1 MNNIQNILKKFQNKN
16 YTEALQELN
25 KLLILDPNSIEKL
38 NLKGVILQILNK
50 PGQARENWER
60 ATRINSNYFDP
71 YFNLGNSFIDE
82 EKYSEA
88 EIYYEKAV
96 NCQPNNFKTYY
107 QLGFLCLKKNDL
119 QKAFD
124 YFQKSKDCN
133 KNFAPTYYNLGVV
146 LNNLNK
152 KEDSIIYLNEAI
164 KIDPKYT
171 DALFLLGIN
180 YREIKNFNLSKKY
193 FLKVS
198 ELDPDYPY
206 LAGAIRFIKNTLC
219 EWDDYEKDLIDLEN
233 NIKNKKKV
241 ATPWQ
246 GLSLF
251 YSPSVQLS
259 NTNLFIEKKQKQNFD
274 LLVKEKINLAYI
286 SANFCEHAVSNQLS
300 EVLKTHDK
308 SKFNVFGFDLGTI
321 EDKKLKEI
329 KKSVDKFF
337 NVSQKETGQIIK
349 LIKDLKVDI
358 AVDLMGY
365 TKTNR
370 YKIFENRCAPIQVSY
385 LGYPGTTGLENMDY
399 LIADKN
405 IVLDNY
411 RKFFSEKIIYMPN
424 SYMPNNENQI
434 ISDIKFTRKG
444 EGLPEKAVV
453 YCCFNKHY
461 KITPKIFD
469 VWIVILKN
477 VKNSVLWLNSA
488 EESTQKNILQYSKK
502 KGINPERII
511 FTKRTKNYSEY
522 LSKHQ
527 LADIFLDTSPYS
539 AQSTGCGSLIA
550 GVPIITVLGKSFA
563 NNVCASL
570 LSSLSLNEL
579 ISKNFDEYKNKAINL
594 GKNLEKLLNI
604 KEKIK
609 NNKTRKSLFDTKTY
623 TKNLEKAFTQIYN
636 LKKNKL
642 QNKDLTIN

>member
-1 MNNIQNILKKFQNKN
+1 MQSILKKFQNKN
-16 YTEALQELN
+16 YTEALQELD
-25 KLLILDPNSIEKL
+25 KLLIRDPNSIEKL

-50 PGQARENWER
+50 PVQARQNWEK
-60 ATRINSNYFDP
+60 ATRINGNYFDP
-71 YFNLGNSFIDE
+71 FFNLGNSFIDE
-82 EKYSEA
+82 KEYSKA
-88 EIYYEKAV
+88 EIYYEKAI
-96 NCQPNNFKTYY
+96 NCQPRNFKTYY
-107 QLGFLCLKKNDL
+107 QLGFLYMKKNDL
-119 QKAFD
+119 QKAFN
-124 YFQKSKDCN
+124 YFQKSKDYN
-133 KNFAPTYYNLGVV
+133 SNFAPTYYNLGVV

-164 KIDPKYT
+164 KIDPKYI

-180 YREIKNFNLSKKY
+180 YREIKKYNLSRNY

-198 ELDPDYPY
+198 ELNPNYPY
-206 LAGAIRFIKNTLC
+206 LKGAIRFIKNALC

-233 NIKNKKKV
+233 DIKNKKKV

-251 YSPSVQLS
+251 SSQAIQLS
-259 NTNLFIEKKQKQNFD
+259 NTDLFIEKQQQQNFE
-274 LLVKEKINLAYI
+274 LVVKEKINVAYI

-300 EVLKTHDK
+300 EVLKLHDR
-308 SKFNVFGFDLGTI
+308 SKFNIYGFYLGTK
-321 EDKKLKEI
+321 EDTKLKEI
-329 KKSVDKFF
+329 KKSLDKFF
-337 NVSQKETGQIIK
+337 NVSQKETNQIIK
-349 LIKDLKVDI
+349 LIKDLNVDI
-358 AVDLMGY
+358 AVDLMGF
-365 TKTNR
+365 TKANR
-370 YKIFENRCAPIQVSY
+370 YKIFDERCAPIQVSY

-399 LIADKN
+399 LIGDKN
-405 IVLDNY
+405 VVPDDY

-434 ISDIKFTRKG
+434 ISKIKFTRKS

-461 KITPKIFD
+461 KITPKVFD
-469 VWIVILKN
+469 VWINILKR

-488 EESTQKNILQYSKK
+488 EESTQKNLLQYSKK
-502 KGINPERII
+502 NGINPKKII
-511 FTKRTKNYSEY
+511 FTTRTKNYSEY

-550 GVPIITVLGKSFA
+550 GVPIITISGESFS

-570 LSSLSLNEL
+570 LKAIGTREL
-579 ISKNFDEYKNKAINL
+579 ICENLTEYENKAIEL
-594 GKNLEKLLNI
+594 GKNHEELLNI

-609 NNKTRKSLFDTKTY
+609 NNKIQKSLFDTKTY
-623 TKNLEKAFTQIYN
+623 TKNLEEAFTAIYD

-642 QNKDLTIN
+642 EKKDLTIN

>member
-259 NTNLFIEKKQKQNFD
+259 NTNLF
-274 LLVKEKINLAYI
+274 V
-286 SANFCEHAVSNQLS
+286 
-300 EVLKTHDK
+300 
-308 SKFNVFGFDLGTI
+308 
-321 EDKKLKEI
+321 
-329 KKSVDKFF
+329 
-337 NVSQKETGQIIK
+337 
-349 LIKDLKVDI
+349 
-358 AVDLMGY
+358 
-365 TKTNR
+365 
-370 YKIFENRCAPIQVSY
+370 
-385 LGYPGTTGLENMDY
+385 
-399 LIADKN
+399 
-405 IVLDNY
+405 
-411 RKFFSEKIIYMPN
+411 
-424 SYMPNNENQI
+424 
-434 ISDIKFTRKG
+434 
-444 EGLPEKAVV
+444 
-453 YCCFNKHY
+453 
-461 KITPKIFD
+461 
-469 VWIVILKN
+469 
-477 VKNSVLWLNSA
+477 
-488 EESTQKNILQYSKK
+488 
-502 KGINPERII
+502 
-511 FTKRTKNYSEY
+511 
-522 LSKHQ
+522 
-527 LADIFLDTSPYS
+527 
-539 AQSTGCGSLIA
+539 
-550 GVPIITVLGKSFA
+550 
-563 NNVCASL
+563 
-570 LSSLSLNEL
+570 
-579 ISKNFDEYKNKAINL
+579 
-594 GKNLEKLLNI
+594 
-604 KEKIK
+604 
-609 NNKTRKSLFDTKTY
+609 
-623 TKNLEKAFTQIYN
+623 
-636 LKKNKL
+636 
-642 QNKDLTIN
+642 